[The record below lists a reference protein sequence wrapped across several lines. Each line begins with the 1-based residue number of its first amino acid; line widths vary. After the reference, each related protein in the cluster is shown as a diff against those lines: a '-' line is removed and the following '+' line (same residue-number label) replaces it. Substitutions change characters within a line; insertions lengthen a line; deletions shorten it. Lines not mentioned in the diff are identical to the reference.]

1 MMHSCRGLL
10 WVTLA
15 VPHQIWGSLPSR
27 SSQAELLWDILSPAL
42 DVAGKTIWLE
52 TGNGHL

>member
-1 MMHSCRGLL
+1 MHSCRGLL

-15 VPHQIWGSLPSR
+15 APHQIWGSLPSR